1 MIKRIKRD
9 KKENNADVIERVK
22 KDSQE
27 IAALVSGGRSI
38 IRDVFV
44 IDADK
49 AAPEDCIAFK
59 AVGDILSMYNIGVP
73 PSGYGT
79 RQISTR
85 KDNGADVKVMK
96 AAVKRAKGDREGVRE
111 GSSRFPTFI
120 KKVIPEIAALGYII
134 GAAYLSGT
142 ARTDGARTDSYMV
155 YWSHR

>member
-59 AVGDILSMYNIGVP
+59 AVGIYYQCIILASLPLVMG
-73 PSGYGT
+73 
-79 RQISTR
+79 R
-85 KDNGADVKVMK
+85 VKYQRGK
-96 AAVKRAKGDREGVRE
+96 
-111 GSSRFPTFI
+111 T
-120 KKVIPEIAALGYII
+120 
-134 GAAYLSGT
+134 T
-142 ARTDGARTDSYMV
+142 ARM
-155 YWSHR
+155 